1 MAPDSDPEILADG
14 GARTPLPRI
23 AVFAG
28 PNATILNSPPLVT
41 GRGRSG
47 PHGVRATA
55 REPGLWPQ
63 RLAAPVTVFVEAL
76 SAHPLEHDAGD
87 LYGPPDAWIDE
98 AGAVQETEV
107 PGSTAAYRVVLQPSD
122 GLYLLPYVASQA
134 DGSPWDDTGTESE
147 APRAKNR
154 QTFYPDA
161 SRLYEEIDR
170 FGVGY
175 AGRGALLSSQ
185 AHFDH
190 YRAAPSGG
198 WTTGRPHGEGSLER
212 DGEDFFAY
220 FPHHLATEPTT
231 TDLAAITNQVQRVM
245 ASGRYQGA
253 QWLEGNPTI
262 EETLYW
268 LGLLIDTTVPIVG
281 HAAQRPHLAV
291 GADGDRNIVD
301 GVAYIASGVWADQ
314 GGADRLGAVLIVD
327 EVVLSA
333 RQVAKSDARPG
344 NYVAVGG
351 HGGVVASFGG
361 DGPIHLTFVPVRR
374 HTYCSD
380 LRLSTLPA
388 SVDAVRDRGAG
399 PTVEPVATLTGSGEL
414 RAEAIPHVT
423 IHTYARY
430 RPAVPPGVSEEP
442 AIGAEIADNLLHFP
456 LAGFV
461 GEGNSPYV
469 TMHPSTDVALR
480 RAVFSGMA
488 VVKVG
493 RGHPGGDAHRRDHL
507 FIAGNDLTATKAR
520 LLLMAAML
528 KLGAMPP
535 AADPTAPPSTR
546 SRPCSPTSPG
556 IRPSSTPTDPGRAA
570 DLRVILR
577 LSVRP

>member
-14 GARTPLPRI
+14 GAGTPRPRI

-47 PHGVRATA
+47 PHGVGATA
-55 REPGLWPQ
+55 REPVLRPQ

-76 SAHPLEHDAGD
+76 SAHPLEADSGD

-98 AGAVQETEV
+98 AGALHETEV
-107 PGSTAAYRVVLQPSD
+107 PASTAVYRVALQPSD
-122 GLYLLPYVASQA
+122 GLYVLPYVATQA
-134 DGSPWDDTGTESE
+134 DGSPWDDTGTTPE
-147 APRAKNR
+147 APREQNR

-175 AGRGALLSSQ
+175 DGRADLLSTV
-185 AHFDH
+185 ATFDH
-190 YRAAPSGG
+190 FRTAPSGG
-198 WTTGRPHGEGSLER
+198 WTKGTTQVGPER
-212 DGEDFFAY
+212 EGEDYFAY
-220 FPHHLATEPTT
+220 FPYHLATEPSA
-231 TDLAAITNQVQRVM
+231 TDLAAITNQVQRVL
-245 ASGRYQGA
+245 ASGRYAGG
-253 QWLEGNPTI
+253 QWLEGSPTV

-268 LGLLIDTTVPIVG
+268 LSLLIDTPLPIVG
-281 HAAQRPHLAV
+281 HAAQRPHLAI

-301 GVAYIASGVWADQ
+301 GVAFIASRAWSDDQ
-314 GGADRLGAVLIVD
+314 GRNRLGAVLVVD
-327 EVVLSA
+327 EMVLSA
-333 RQVAKSDARPG
+333 REVAKTDARPG
-344 NYVAVGG
+344 NYVTVGG
-351 HGGVVASFGG
+351 NGGVVASLGG

-374 HTYCSD
+374 HTYCSEV
-380 LRLSTLPA
+380 RLTALPA
-388 SVDAVRDRGAG
+388 TVAGVRSVVGVIG
-399 PTVEPVATLTGSGEL
+399 PVVEPVAVVTASGEL
-414 RAEAIPHVT
+414 RAAAIPQVT

-430 RPAVPPGVSEEP
+430 RPAAPDVVSEEP
-442 AIGAEIADNLLHFP
+442 ALDAEIAHNLAHFQ
-456 LAGFV
+456 LSGFV

-469 TMHPSTDVALR
+469 TMHPSTDAALR
-480 RAVFSGMA
+480 RAVLSGLP

-493 RGHPGGDAHRRDHL
+493 RGHPGGDAHRRDPI

-535 AADPTAPPSTR
+535 AADPS
-546 SRPCSPTSPG
+546 SPTE
-556 IRPSSTPTDPGRAA
+556 IEVE
-570 DLRVILR
+570 RVLAHVARYQAIFDTH
-577 LSVRP
+577 